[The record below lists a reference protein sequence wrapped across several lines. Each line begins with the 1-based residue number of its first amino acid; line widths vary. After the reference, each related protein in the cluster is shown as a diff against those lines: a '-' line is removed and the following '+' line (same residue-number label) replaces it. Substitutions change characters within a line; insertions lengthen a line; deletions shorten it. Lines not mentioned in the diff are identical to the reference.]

1 MAAINKI
8 NVNGTE
14 YDIKPFEGNEYNM
27 DPAGWSPKR
36 VGKVL
41 TPGGDTKDLY
51 MKQIMG
57 VGEVSEN
64 STILEV
70 KQWGSM
76 NHSLNPNK
84 RVYKIEGVFSSDYGA
99 TGKRYVTSINGIGV
113 DQESSIT
120 LFISNSNFRDF
131 AGQTNKL
138 TGVFYATI
146 YYYEEL

>member
-14 YDIKPFEGNEYNM
+14 YDIKPFEGNEYNT
-27 DPAGWSPKR
+27 DPAEWSPKK

-57 VGEVSEN
+57 VGEVSGD
-64 STILEV
+64 STILEI

-84 RVYKIEGVFSSDYGA
+84 RIYKIEGVFSSDYGT
-99 TGKRYVTSINGIGV
+99 TGSKYVTSINGMGIN
-113 DQESSIT
+113 QEGSIT
-120 LFISNSNFRDF
+120 LLISNSDFRDF
-131 AGQTNKL
+131 AGQTSKL

>member
-1 MAAINKI
+1 MAEISKI
-8 NVNGTE
+8 SVNGTE

-27 DPAGWSPKR
+27 DPSEWSPKK

-57 VGEVSEN
+57 VGEVSGD

-84 RVYKIEGVFSSDYGA
+84 RVYKIEGVFSSDYGT
-99 TGKRYVTSINGIGV
+99 TGKKYVTSINSIGV
-113 DQESSIT
+113 DQEGSIT
-120 LFISNSNFRDF
+120 LIISNSDFQKF
-131 AGQTNKL
+131 AGQINKL